1 MKYLVLLLVLAAGLG
16 QPFQV
21 AMHAKLNKVVG
32 SPWLAL
38 FVSFGG
44 ALLISLA
51 FWASGFRGRG
61 SFAAYAQV
69 PWWAYLS
76 GVIGVLIVVGA
87 LEALPLTNA
96 GLVVAIL
103 VFGQGIASLALDHY
117 GWLDVKRT
125 PINPWRVAGVVLLL
139 GGVLLMMK
147 E

>member
-1 MKYLVLLLVLAAGLG
+1 MSASR
-16 QPFQV
+16 FRWRC
-21 AMHAKLNKVVG
+21 HTKLNKVTG

-44 ALLISLA
+44 ALLISAA
-51 FWASGFRGRG
+51 FWAAGVRGRG
-61 SFAAYAQV
+61 SVSAYAQV

-76 GVIGVLIVVGA
+76 GAIGVVIVVGA
-87 LEALPLTNA
+87 LEALPLTSA
-96 GLVVAIL
+96 GLVVAVL
-103 VFGQGIASLALDHY
+103 VFGQGVASLVLDHY

-125 PINPWRVAGVVLLL
+125 PINPWRVAGVVLLM